1 MKITCFR
8 VGVTAVAGPKKVCR
22 LFLEFFFILWDFFI
36 DLKQNRGGVH
46 LHIVCGP

>member
-8 VGVTAVAGPKKVCR
+8 VGVTAVAGPKKVRR
-22 LFLEFFFILWDFFI
+22 LFLELFFSVGFFFI